1 MFQSY
6 KGLTLLFSFA
16 FLTFAHG
23 VDSSNRLV
31 AATLA
36 PTLTPTTRSAA
47 APTAT
52 RTLLASPTNT
62 ATPTATA
69 TSTPVAT
76 ATSTPVATATSTPRL
91 TLADVVL
98 TLRDL
103 PPGFRATSKE
113 ELMSVGLPDEDSKD
127 EGLGTWSNLR
137 AKSSFTF
144 SKCTPLKCELLLGVV
159 FSPLTLLQQVAFDAA
174 LEPNLLTLS
183 AYDTH
188 IIPGTGKFGNKSL
201 GVTRTRTIGG
211 TEKRIEA
218 VIVRRGEALMLVIA
232 IYAGDVEPS
241 IGVGEVTQVLDLR
254 LAAALG
260 K

>member
-62 ATPTATA
+62 ATPT
-69 TSTPVAT
+69 AT

-159 FSPLTLLQQVAFDAA
+159 FSPLTLLQQVAFDTAF
-174 LEPNLLTLS
+174 EPNLVTLS

-201 GVTRTRTIGG
+201 GVTRTITNGG
-211 TEKRIEA
+211 IKERVEC

-232 IYAGDVEPS
+232 IYAGDAEPS